1 MKYLF
6 DIDILIYWL
15 KGNQAI
21 ERNAVAIGLE
31 NIGYSIISLAELYF
45 GAYNSEQID
54 KNLQAIQ
61 IVQQKLS
68 LVNFND
74 KSAQLFGMIKA
85 KLKQQG
91 NLIMDADILIG
102 SIAQA
107 NELILV
113 TNNTKHFQRILNLQL
128 ENWLND

>member
-6 DIDILIYWL
+6 DTDILIYWL

-21 ERNAVAIGLE
+21 EKKAVAIGLE

-68 LVNFND
+68 LFNFND
-74 KSAQLFGMIKA
+74 KSCTHFGMIKA
-85 KLKQQG
+85 QLKQQG
-91 NLIMDADILIG
+91 NSIMDADILIG

-107 NELILV
+107 NKLILV
-113 TNNTKHFQRILNLQL
+113 TNNTKHFQRIPNLQL

>member
-6 DIDILIYWL
+6 DTDILIYWL

-21 ERNAVAIGLE
+21 EKKAVAIGLE

-54 KNLQAIQ
+54 KNLQAIKT
-61 IVQQKLS
+61 VQQKLS
-68 LVNFND
+68 LINFND
-74 KSAQLFGMIKA
+74 KLCTHFGMIKA
-85 KLKQQG
+85 QLKQQG
-91 NLIMDADILIG
+91 NSIMDADILIG

-107 NELILV
+107 NKLILV
-113 TNNTKHFQRILNLQL
+113 TNNTKHFQRIPNLQL

>member
-1 MKYLF
+1 MKYMF
-6 DIDILIYWL
+6 DTDILIYWL

-21 ERNAVAIGLE
+21 EKKAVALGLE
-31 NIGYSIISLAELYF
+31 NIGYSIISLGELYF
-45 GAYNSEQID
+45 GAFNSEQMD
-54 KNLQAIQ
+54 KNLQAIK

-68 LVNFND
+68 LFKYND

-85 KLKQQG
+85 QLKQQG

-102 SIAQA
+102 SIAQS

-113 TNNTKHFQRILNLQL
+113 TNNTKHFQRIPNLQL

>member
-6 DIDILIYWL
+6 DTDILIYWL

-21 ERNAVAIGLE
+21 ERKAVTTGLE

-61 IVQQKLS
+61 IVQQKLP
-68 LVNFND
+68 LINCND
-74 KSAQLFGMIKA
+74 KSSQLFGMIKA
-85 KLKQQG
+85 QLKQQG

-113 TNNTKHFQRILNLQL
+113 TNNTKHFQRIPNLQL

>member
-6 DIDILIYWL
+6 DTDILIYWL

-21 ERNAVAIGLE
+21 ERKAVAFGLE

-45 GAYNSEQID
+45 GAYNSEQIE
-54 KNLQAIQ
+54 KNLQAIKT
-61 IVQQKLS
+61 VQQKLA
-68 LVNFND
+68 LINCND
-74 KSAQLFGMIKA
+74 KSSQLFGMIKA
-85 KLKQQG
+85 QLTQQG
-91 NLIMDADILIG
+91 NIIMDADILIG

-113 TNNTKHFQRILNLQL
+113 TNNTKHFQRIPNLQL